1 MDKINISKRFSAT
14 MSEIA
19 DQIKLNANSI
29 KEFEL
34 KDFLNLIIET
44 NKNGNTIFVYGAGRS
59 GFMGRAF
66 AQRMMHLGISSCFV
80 SDAVTHQYTKKD
92 LLILIS
98 GSGET
103 TSPVAIGKKAKEIG
117 GNIALITA
125 NPQSSIGQIADCI
138 ITILGKSK
146 DKATAEKT
154 LAPYTSLFDISTLS
168 FLDSVGGILMGFLN
182 VSEADIDKRH
192 ATVE

>member
-1 MDKINISKRFSAT
+1 MDKINLTQRFSAT

-19 DQIKLNANSI
+19 NQIELNAKNI
-29 KEFEL
+29 NEFEL
-34 KDFLNLIIET
+34 KDFLNLILET

-117 GNIALITA
+117 GKIALITA

-168 FLDSVGGILMGFLN
+168 FLDSIGGILMGFLN